1 MENLYSAEM
10 ESDVLTS
17 MIMSEKWLSVG
28 LMQLKSADFYMD
40 VNVKIFNAIKE
51 MNEKH
56 LKVDLVTLSDYM
68 QGMSSISDYMQ
79 GMSSI
84 LCKMVENIPILSQ
97 FNEHLRIVRTYSFRR
112 AVDLAGKQI
121 SQVAKENMNEDEI
134 IAETEKLVFKALE
147 REDVLNYSTMGQAT
161 QDHVDRVNKII
172 NGYKGIPSFIKPL
185 DNLIGWF
192 EHGLL
197 WYLAASTS
205 MGKSLLAGIIAR
217 KIAEHGIPV
226 GFIGLE
232 MNKRQYVAR
241 WIAELTEIDHF
252 LVSRYPE
259 EIGYLD
265 VKRIDEVIAHINK
278 LPLYIDDTPKIHID
292 KLISKIRNM
301 KRQKN
306 IQIVFI
312 DHIGLIRYE
321 AGYRSR
327 NIDLTYISQELK
339 SIAKELQIA
348 VVGISQLSRELKE
361 RKNKRPILSDL
372 KDSGSLEQDADGVIF
387 LYRDEYFD
395 KNTPKPGIIECNVAK
410 HRDGPTGNFDLIYRG
425 KICKIQE

>member
-134 IAETEKLVFKALE
+134 IAETEKLSKFLE
-147 REDVLNYSTMGQAT
+147 WFST
-161 QDHVDRVNKII
+161 
-172 NGYKGIPSFIKPL
+172 
-185 DNLIGWF
+185 
-192 EHGLL
+192 
-197 WYLAASTS
+197 
-205 MGKSLLAGIIAR
+205 
-217 KIAEHGIPV
+217 
-226 GFIGLE
+226 
-232 MNKRQYVAR
+232 
-241 WIAELTEIDHF
+241 
-252 LVSRYPE
+252 
-259 EIGYLD
+259 
-265 VKRIDEVIAHINK
+265 
-278 LPLYIDDTPKIHID
+278 
-292 KLISKIRNM
+292 
-301 KRQKN
+301 
-306 IQIVFI
+306 
-312 DHIGLIRYE
+312 
-321 AGYRSR
+321 
-327 NIDLTYISQELK
+327 
-339 SIAKELQIA
+339 
-348 VVGISQLSRELKE
+348 
-361 RKNKRPILSDL
+361 
-372 KDSGSLEQDADGVIF
+372 
-387 LYRDEYFD
+387 
-395 KNTPKPGIIECNVAK
+395 
-410 HRDGPTGNFDLIYRG
+410 
-425 KICKIQE
+425 